1 MQDKAIEEDIMK
13 IIIVY
18 DSMYGNTEKIA
29 RSIGDA
35 IENDVSVIGASEINS
50 SDLQSVDLL
59 VIGSPTQGGRP
70 TQPIQDFLKRIPH
83 NVIKGIRFV
92 VFDTR
97 IPAKWVK
104 IFGFAAGK
112 MNKALERRGGNPVTS
127 PEGFFIEGTK
137 GPIKDGEL
145 ERANNW
151 IRECVNSLKEQV

>member
-1 MQDKAIEEDIMK
+1 MK
-13 IIIVY
+13 VVIVY

-29 RSIGDA
+29 KSMGDT
-35 IENDVSVIGASEINS
+35 IDNDVKVISASDIKS
-50 SDLQSVDLL
+50 SDLQHIDLL
-59 VIGSPTQGGRP
+59 VVGSPTQGGKP
-70 TQPIQDFLKRIPH
+70 TQPIQDFLNRIPDS
-83 NVIKGIRFV
+83 VIKGIRFS

-112 MNKALERRGGNPVTS
+112 MNKALERKGGNSVKS
-127 PEGFFIEGTK
+127 PEGFFVEGTK

-151 IRECVNSLKEQV
+151 IRECVNNLTVYT